1 MLHLESLFCIVTKVG
16 RNTNILRYIGYIM
29 RLLSYL
35 AIFLATLGN
44 SFDVETLFDV
54 SVLYDLSVFPSY
66 GHTFNEKVAAAQLLA
81 ISKV

>member
-1 MLHLESLFCIVTKVG
+1 MYCNQSRTIYKYFEVYWICNAIVE
-16 RNTNILRYIGYIM
+16 
-29 RLLSYL
+29 LLGH
-35 AIFLATLGN
+35 FLATLGN